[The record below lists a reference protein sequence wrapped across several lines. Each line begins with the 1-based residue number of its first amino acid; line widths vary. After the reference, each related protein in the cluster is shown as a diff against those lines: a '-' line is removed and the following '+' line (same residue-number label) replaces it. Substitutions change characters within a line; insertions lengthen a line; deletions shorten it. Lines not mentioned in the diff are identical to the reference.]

1 MSGLGHETTKVCRK
15 GYIWIASSSHELY
28 DTLMNNRNCFISQLA
43 SQTLFTFECLQF
55 LMNRWLVCVSK
66 KRSQSSHLNC
76 FFFSW
81 IPYMCVSCQAKPLFV
96 EKLAKQILYWCDFFP
111 SWPDLMLLFVKIS
124 QHKVH
129 IRMTSFSHNG
139 LKLLFMI
146 DSSTAFF
153 RKVCITDFT
162 F

>member
-1 MSGLGHETTKVCRK
+1 MSQRVHLNSFFFSWTPLWIIEIVLYHSLPHKHFSHLNAFSFSWTDGLCVFN
-15 GYIWIASSSHELY
+15 Y
-28 DTLMNNRNCFISQLA
+28 
-43 SQTLFTFECLQF
+43 TF
-55 LMNRWLVCVSK
+55 SK

-81 IPYMCVSCQAKPLFV
+81 IPYMCVSCPAKPLFV

-129 IRMTSFSHNG
+129 IRMTSFSHNR

-153 RKVCITDFT
+153 SKVCITDFT